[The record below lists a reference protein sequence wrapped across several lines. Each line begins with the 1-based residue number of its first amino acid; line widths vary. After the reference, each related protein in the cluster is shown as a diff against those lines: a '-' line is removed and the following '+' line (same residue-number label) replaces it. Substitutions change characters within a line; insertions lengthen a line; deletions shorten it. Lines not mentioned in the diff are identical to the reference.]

1 MRLLLIWA
9 QIHPALG
16 TAENP
21 GRIQVGAAQAAD
33 AEDFDTGRRWDPDTD
48 LDRAK
53 VDAAMA
59 ADPPTSIDDFL
70 ALLAGEVQ
78 KETGYHVGV
87 QAIRPREEVEVKS
100 DEPEPEKPAEPTA

>member
-9 QIHPALG
+9 QIHPAIRVG
-16 TAENP
+16 EAV
-21 GRIQVGAAQAAD
+21 GRIQVGAAQAVD
-33 AEDFDTGRRWDPDTD
+33 AENFDASRRWDPDTD

-70 ALLAGEVQ
+70 ALLAGELQ
-78 KETGYHVGV
+78 KETGYHVAV
-87 QAIRPREEVEVKS
+87 HEARPLP
-100 DEPEPEKPAEPTA
+100 EPEPEPEEKPAEPTG